1 MTIGERIS
9 RSMRE
14 KHISQ
19 REMASRVGITE
30 LTMSRYSNDVRI
42 PNAAVIGE
50 IAKILGVTTD
60 YLIGVD
66 DLTNN

>member
-30 LTMSRYSNDVRI
+30 LTMSRYINDVRI
-42 PNAAVIGE
+42 PNAVVIGK

-60 YLIGVD
+60 YLIGVN

>member
-30 LTMSRYSNDVRI
+30 LTMSRYINDVRI
-42 PNAAVIGE
+42 PNAAVIGK